1 MGMKSLALASARP
14 RIYSDL
20 RAAAALGGY
29 YFNLTSLAPRLDF
42 TDPSISGENY
52 TCDAAGMPQN
62 TGAAGHHGVIALSG
76 SAHVLQRIA
85 ASGF

>member
-1 MGMKSLALASARP
+1 MKSLALSSARP

-29 YFNLTSLAPRLDF
+29 YFNLTNLAPHLDF
-42 TDPSISGENY
+42 TDAVVGENY
-52 TCDAAGMPQN
+52 TCSADGVATNGEQGTTDARLRNGQQ
-62 TGAAGHHGVIALSG
+62 I
-76 SAHVLQRIA
+76 LQQVA